1 MKNVIKFKEQGF
13 CYGVSRSIEIVKN
26 ILKDVATPRPIYL
39 LGSLVHNKRVNDYFK
54 LQGVTVLNS
63 GTRCE
68 MLEQIESG
76 TVIITAHGASEKVY
90 AKAKTKGLNIVD
102 ATCPYVTKTVE
113 KIKEKV
119 KEGYHLAYIGK
130 MNHPETETV
139 IDDIPNAV
147 IIEQNKDLPKL
158 TEDKYI
164 LAHQTTLSEYDVK
177 YTLDAVLKKYKNV
190 ELLKQICMFPEKRQK
205 EINEYDF
212 PKAKNLAIVVGDTKS
227 NNSTKLKELLERK
240 KMGDVVMLNSLKELS
255 NINFDVYENIYL
267 VSGTSTPISLV
278 DNIYNK
284 IIGEKY
290 E

>member
-54 LQGVTVLNS
+54 LKGVTVLNS

-68 MLEQIESG
+68 MLDQIESG

-90 AKAKTKGLNIVD
+90 AKAKSKGLNIVD

-119 KEGYHLAYIGK
+119 NEGYHLAYIGK

-139 IDDIPNAV
+139 IDDIPNVV

-240 KMGDVVMLNSLKELS
+240 KMGDVVMLNSLNELS

>member
-13 CYGVSRSIEIVKN
+13 CYGVSRSIEIVRN

-68 MLEQIESG
+68 MLDQIESG

-119 KEGYHLAYIGK
+119 NEGYHLAYIGK

-139 IDDIPNAV
+139 IDDIPNVV

-158 TEDKYI
+158 TDDKYI

-177 YTLDAVLKKYKNV
+177 YTLDAVLKKYNNV

-240 KMGDVVMLNSLKELS
+240 KMGDVVMLNSLNELS